1 MYKREIIMRINKRLV
16 ELCYCSRRQADKL
29 IERGQVL
36 INGNIATLGQ
46 DVSDTDRIE
55 VSGKQLVNSV
65 KDKIIL
71 AYNKE
76 KGIICTE
83 SKVEKQ
89 SKISDKIKEFG
100 IDGRLFTVGRLD
112 KDTTGLLII
121 TNDGTLAKYLTDAK
135 NKVEKEYE
143 VKVNKDIN
151 NDFIKKAEK
160 GVYIEELDKT
170 TGKAKIK
177 KIGNDKRSFSIT
189 ITEGFNRE
197 IKRLCLAL
205 GYRVVELKRIRIK
218 KLMLSDLPLGQYKY
232 ITKKDIGL

>member
-1 MYKREIIMRINKRLV
+1 MRINKRLV
-16 ELCYCSRRQADKL
+16 ELGFCSRRQADKL
-29 IERGQVL
+29 IEKGQVL
-36 INGNIATLGQ
+36 INGKVATLGQ
-46 DVSDTDRIE
+46 DVLDTDKIE
-55 VSGKQLVNSV
+55 VSGKQLINNV

-89 SKISDKIKEFG
+89 TKISDKIKEFG

-121 TNDGTLAKYLTDAK
+121 TNDGELTRYLTNAK

-143 VKVNKDIN
+143 VKVNKDIT
-151 NDFIKKAEK
+151 NDFINKAEK

-177 KIGNDKRSFSIT
+177 KLGKEKNRFSIT

-218 KLMLSDLPLGQYKY
+218 DLRLGDLQPGQYKY
-232 ITKKDIGL
+232 ITRKDIGIK

>member
-1 MYKREIIMRINKRLV
+1 MRINKRLV
-16 ELCYCSRRQADKL
+16 ELGYCSRRQADKL

-46 DVSDTDRIE
+46 DVSDTDKIE
-55 VSGKQLVNSV
+55 VSGKQLINSV
-65 KDKIIL
+65 KDKIVL

-121 TNDGTLAKYLTDAK
+121 TNDGALAKYLTDAK

-218 KLMLSDLPLGQYKY
+218 KLTLSDLPLGQYKY

>member
-1 MYKREIIMRINKRLV
+1 MRINKRLV
-16 ELCYCSRRQADKL
+16 ELGFCSRRQADKL
-29 IERGQVL
+29 IEKGQVI
-36 INGNIATLGQ
+36 INGKVATLGQ
-46 DVSDTDRIE
+46 DVSDTDKIE
-55 VSGKQLVNSV
+55 VSGKQLVNNV

-89 SKISDKIKEFG
+89 QKISDKIKEFG

-121 TNDGTLAKYLTDAK
+121 TNDGELTRYLTNAK

-143 VKVNKDIN
+143 VKVNKDIT
-151 NDFIKKAEK
+151 NDFITKAEK

-177 KIGNDKRSFSIT
+177 KIGKEKNRFSIT

-197 IKRLCLAL
+197 IKRLCFAL

-218 KLMLSDLPLGQYKY
+218 DLRLGDLQPGQYKY
-232 ITKKDIGL
+232 ITRKDIGIK

>member
-1 MYKREIIMRINKRLV
+1 MRINKRLV
-16 ELCYCSRRQADKL
+16 ELGYCSRRQADKL

-36 INGNIATLGQ
+36 INGKIATLGQ
-46 DVSDTDRIE
+46 DVSDTDKIE
-55 VSGKQLVNSV
+55 VSGKQLVNNV

-71 AYNKE
+71 AYHKE

-121 TNDGTLAKYLTDAK
+121 TNDGALAKYLTDAK

-218 KLMLSDLPLGQYKY
+218 KLVLGELALGQYKY

>member
-1 MYKREIIMRINKRLV
+1 MRINKRLV
-16 ELCYCSRRQADKL
+16 ELGFCSRRQADKL
-29 IERGQVL
+29 IEKGQVL
-36 INGNIATLGQ
+36 INGKVASLGQ
-46 DVSDTDRIE
+46 DVLDTDKIE
-55 VSGKQLVNSV
+55 VSGKQLINNV

-89 SKISDKIKEFG
+89 TKISDKIKEFG

-121 TNDGTLAKYLTDAK
+121 TNDGELTRYLTNAK

-143 VKVNKDIN
+143 VKVNKDIT
-151 NDFIKKAEK
+151 NDFINKAEK

-170 TGKAKIK
+170 TGKAEIK
-177 KIGNDKRSFSIT
+177 KLGKEKNRFSIT

-218 KLMLSDLPLGQYKY
+218 DLRLGDLQPGQYKY
-232 ITKKDIGL
+232 ITRKDIGIK

>member
-16 ELCYCSRRQADKL
+16 ELGYCSRRQADKL

-46 DVSDTDRIE
+46 DVSDTDKIE
-55 VSGKQLVNSV
+55 VSGKQLINSV
-65 KDKIIL
+65 KDKIVL

-121 TNDGTLAKYLTDAK
+121 TNDGALAKYLTDAK

-218 KLMLSDLPLGQYKY
+218 KLTLSDLPLGQYKY

>member
-1 MYKREIIMRINKRLV
+1 MRINKRLV
-16 ELCYCSRRQADKL
+16 ELGYCSRRQADKL

-36 INGNIATLGQ
+36 INGKIATLGQ
-46 DVSDTDRIE
+46 DVSDTDKIE
-55 VSGKQLVNSV
+55 VSGKQLINSV

-100 IDGRLFTVGRLD
+100 IEGRLFTVGRLD

-121 TNDGTLAKYLTDAK
+121 TNDGALAKYLTDAK

-218 KLMLSDLPLGQYKY
+218 KLVLGELALGQYKY

>member
-1 MYKREIIMRINKRLV
+1 MRINKRLV
-16 ELCYCSRRQADKL
+16 ELGYCSRRQADKL

-46 DVSDTDRIE
+46 DVSDTDKIE
-55 VSGKQLVNSV
+55 VSGKQLINSV

-71 AYNKE
+71 VYNKE

-89 SKISDKIKEFG
+89 TKISDKIKEFG

-121 TNDGTLAKYLTDAK
+121 TNDGQLTKYLTDAK
-135 NKVEKEYE
+135 NKIEKEYI
-143 VKVNKDIN
+143 VTVNKDITD
-151 NDFIKKAEK
+151 DFIKKAEK
-160 GVYIEELDKT
+160 GVFIKELNKT
-170 TGKAKIK
+170 TGKARIK
-177 KIGNDKRSFSIT
+177 RHNKEKKVFNIT

-218 KLMLSDLPLGQYKY
+218 NLMLSDLALGQYKY

>member
-1 MYKREIIMRINKRLV
+1 MRINKRLV
-16 ELCYCSRRQADKL
+16 ELGYCSRRQADKL

-46 DVSDTDRIE
+46 DVSDTDKIE
-55 VSGKQLVNSV
+55 VSGKQLINSV

-121 TNDGTLAKYLTDAK
+121 TNDGALAKYLTDAK

-218 KLMLSDLPLGQYKY
+218 KLVLGELALGQYKY

>member
-16 ELCYCSRRQADKL
+16 ELGYCSRRQADKL

-36 INGNIATLGQ
+36 INGKIATLGQ
-46 DVSDTDRIE
+46 DVSDTDKIE
-55 VSGKQLVNSV
+55 VSGKQLINSV

-100 IDGRLFTVGRLD
+100 IEGRLFTVGRLD

-121 TNDGTLAKYLTDAK
+121 TNDGALAKYLTDAK

>member
-1 MYKREIIMRINKRLV
+1 MRINKRLV
-16 ELCYCSRRQADKL
+16 ELGFCSRRQADKL
-29 IERGQVL
+29 IEKGQVL
-36 INGNIATLGQ
+36 INGKVASLGQ
-46 DVSDTDRIE
+46 DVLDTDKIE
-55 VSGKQLVNSV
+55 VSGKQLINNV

-89 SKISDKIKEFG
+89 TKISDKIKEFG

-121 TNDGTLAKYLTDAK
+121 TNDGELTRYLTNAK

-143 VKVNKDIN
+143 VKVNKDITS
-151 NDFIKKAEK
+151 DFINKAEK

-177 KIGNDKRSFSIT
+177 KLGKEKNRFSIT

-197 IKRLCLAL
+197 IKRLCIAL
-205 GYRVVELKRIRIK
+205 GLRVVELKRIRIK
-218 KLMLSDLPLGQYKY
+218 DLRLGDLQPGQYRY
-232 ITKKDIGL
+232 ITRKDIGIK

>member
-1 MYKREIIMRINKRLV
+1 MRINKRLV
-16 ELCYCSRRQADKL
+16 ELGFCSRRQADKL
-29 IERGQVL
+29 IEKGQVL
-36 INGNIATLGQ
+36 INGKVASLGQ
-46 DVSDTDRIE
+46 DVLDTDKIE
-55 VSGKQLVNSV
+55 VSGKQLINNV

-89 SKISDKIKEFG
+89 TKISDKIKEFG

-121 TNDGTLAKYLTDAK
+121 TNDGELTRYLTNAK

-143 VKVNKDIN
+143 VKVNKDIT
-151 NDFIKKAEK
+151 NDFINKAEK

-177 KIGNDKRSFSIT
+177 KIGKEKNRFSIT

-197 IKRLCLAL
+197 IKRLCIAL
-205 GYRVVELKRIRIK
+205 GLRVVELKRIRIK
-218 KLMLSDLPLGQYKY
+218 DLRLGDLQPGQYKY
-232 ITKKDIGL
+232 ITRKDIGIK

>member
-16 ELCYCSRRQADKL
+16 ELGYCSRRQADKL

-46 DVSDTDRIE
+46 DVSDTDKIE
-55 VSGKQLVNSV
+55 VSGKQLINSV

-121 TNDGTLAKYLTDAK
+121 TNDGALAKYLTDAK

-218 KLMLSDLPLGQYKY
+218 KLTLSDLPLGQYKY

>member
-1 MYKREIIMRINKRLV
+1 MRINKRLV
-16 ELCYCSRRQADKL
+16 ELGYCSRRQADKL

-46 DVSDTDRIE
+46 DVSDTDKIE
-55 VSGKQLVNSV
+55 VSGKQLINSV

-121 TNDGTLAKYLTDAK
+121 TNDGALAKYLTDAK

-218 KLMLSDLPLGQYKY
+218 KLTLSDLPLGQYKY

>member
-1 MYKREIIMRINKRLV
+1 MRINKRLV
-16 ELCYCSRRQADKL
+16 ELGYCSRRQADKL
-29 IERGQVL
+29 IEKAQVL
-36 INGNIATLGQ
+36 INGKIATLGQ
-46 DVSDTDRIE
+46 DVKDTDTIE
-55 VSGKQLVNSV
+55 VSGNKITNSI
-65 KDKIIL
+65 KNKIIL

-76 KGIICTE
+76 KGVICTE
-83 SKVEKQ
+83 SKIEKQ
-89 SKISDKIKEFG
+89 QKISDKIKEFG

-121 TNDGTLAKYLTDAK
+121 TNDGALAKYLTDAK

-151 NDFIKKAEK
+151 NDFIKKAEN

-218 KLMLSDLPLGQYKY
+218 KLTLSDLPLGQYKY

>member
-1 MYKREIIMRINKRLV
+1 MRINKRLV

>member
-1 MYKREIIMRINKRLV
+1 MRINKRLV
-16 ELCYCSRRQADKL
+16 ELGFCSRRQADKL
-29 IERGQVL
+29 IEKGQVL
-36 INGNIATLGQ
+36 INGKVASLGQ
-46 DVSDTDRIE
+46 DVLDTDKIE
-55 VSGKQLVNSV
+55 VSGKQLINNV
-65 KDKIIL
+65 KGKIIL

-89 SKISDKIKEFG
+89 TKISDKIKEFG

-121 TNDGTLAKYLTDAK
+121 TNDGELTRYLTNAK

-143 VKVNKDIN
+143 VKVNKDIT
-151 NDFIKKAEK
+151 NDFINIAEK

-177 KIGNDKRSFSIT
+177 KLAKEKNRFSIT

-197 IKRLCLAL
+197 IKRLCIAL
-205 GYRVVELKRIRIK
+205 GLRVVELKRIRIK
-218 KLMLSDLPLGQYKY
+218 DLRLGDLQPGQYKY
-232 ITKKDIGL
+232 ITRKDIGIK

>member
-1 MYKREIIMRINKRLV
+1 MRINKRLV
-16 ELCYCSRRQADKL
+16 ELGFCSRRQADKL
-29 IERGQVL
+29 IEKGQVL
-36 INGNIATLGQ
+36 INGKVASLGQ
-46 DVSDTDRIE
+46 DVLDTDKIE
-55 VSGKQLVNSV
+55 VSGKQLINNV

-89 SKISDKIKEFG
+89 TKISDKIKEFG

-121 TNDGTLAKYLTDAK
+121 TNDGELTRYLTNAK

-143 VKVNKDIN
+143 VKVNKDIT
-151 NDFIKKAEK
+151 NDFINKAEK

-177 KIGNDKRSFSIT
+177 KLGKEKNRFSIT

-218 KLMLSDLPLGQYKY
+218 DLRLGDLQPGQYKY
-232 ITKKDIGL
+232 ITRKDIGIK

>member
-1 MYKREIIMRINKRLV
+1 MRINKRLV
-16 ELCYCSRRQADKL
+16 ELGFCSRRQADKL
-29 IERGQVL
+29 IEKGQVL
-36 INGNIATLGQ
+36 INGKVATLGQ
-46 DVSDTDRIE
+46 DVLDTDKIE
-55 VSGKQLVNSV
+55 VSGKQLINNV

-89 SKISDKIKEFG
+89 TKISDKIKEFG

-121 TNDGTLAKYLTDAK
+121 TNDGELTRYLTNAK

-143 VKVNKDIN
+143 VKVNKDIT
-151 NDFIKKAEK
+151 NDFINKAEK

-177 KIGNDKRSFSIT
+177 KLGKEKNRFSIT

-197 IKRLCLAL
+197 IKRLCIAL
-205 GYRVVELKRIRIK
+205 GLRVVELKRIRIK
-218 KLMLSDLPLGQYKY
+218 DLRLGDLQPGQYKY
-232 ITKKDIGL
+232 ITRKDIGIK

>member
-1 MYKREIIMRINKRLV
+1 MRINKRLV
-16 ELCYCSRRQADKL
+16 ELGFCSRRQADKL
-29 IERGQVL
+29 IEKGQVL
-36 INGNIATLGQ
+36 INGKVASLGQ
-46 DVSDTDRIE
+46 DVLDTDKIE
-55 VSGKQLVNSV
+55 VSGKQLINNV

-89 SKISDKIKEFG
+89 TKISDKIKEFG

-121 TNDGTLAKYLTDAK
+121 TNDGELTRYLTNAK

-143 VKVNKDIN
+143 VKVNKDIT
-151 NDFIKKAEK
+151 NDFINKAEK

-170 TGKAKIK
+170 TGKAEIK
-177 KIGNDKRSFSIT
+177 KLGKEKNRFSIT

-197 IKRLCLAL
+197 IKRLCIAL
-205 GYRVVELKRIRIK
+205 GLRVVELKRIRIK
-218 KLMLSDLPLGQYKY
+218 DLRLGDLQPGQYKY
-232 ITKKDIGL
+232 ITRKDIGIK

>member
-1 MYKREIIMRINKRLV
+1 MRINKRLV
-16 ELCYCSRRQADKL
+16 ELGYCSRRQADKL

-46 DVSDTDRIE
+46 DVSDTDKIE
-55 VSGKQLVNSV
+55 VSGKQLINSV

-100 IDGRLFTVGRLD
+100 IEGRLFTVGRLD

-121 TNDGTLAKYLTDAK
+121 TNDGALAKYLTDAK

-218 KLMLSDLPLGQYKY
+218 KLTLSDLPLGQYKY

>member
-1 MYKREIIMRINKRLV
+1 MRINKRLV
-16 ELCYCSRRQADKL
+16 ELGFCSRRQADKL
-29 IERGQVL
+29 IEKGQVL
-36 INGNIATLGQ
+36 INGKVASLGQ
-46 DVSDTDRIE
+46 DVLDTDKIE
-55 VSGKQLVNSV
+55 VSGKQLINNV

-89 SKISDKIKEFG
+89 TKISDKIKEFG

-121 TNDGTLAKYLTDAK
+121 TNDGELTRYLTNAK

-143 VKVNKDIN
+143 VKVNKDIT
-151 NDFIKKAEK
+151 NDFINKAEK

-177 KIGNDKRSFSIT
+177 KLGKEKNRFSIT

-197 IKRLCLAL
+197 IKRLCIAVGL
-205 GYRVVELKRIRIK
+205 RVVELKRIRIK
-218 KLMLSDLPLGQYKY
+218 DLRLGDLQPGQYKY
-232 ITKKDIGL
+232 ITRKDIGIK

>member
-1 MYKREIIMRINKRLV
+1 MRINKRLV
-16 ELCYCSRRQADKL
+16 ELGFCSRRQADKL
-29 IERGQVL
+29 IEKGQVL
-36 INGNIATLGQ
+36 INGKVATLGQ
-46 DVSDTDRIE
+46 DVSDTDKIE
-55 VSGKQLVNSV
+55 VSGKQLINNV

-89 SKISDKIKEFG
+89 TKISDKIKEFG

-121 TNDGTLAKYLTDAK
+121 TNDGELTRYLTNAK

-143 VKVNKDIN
+143 VKVNKDIT
-151 NDFIKKAEK
+151 NDFINKAEK

-177 KIGNDKRSFSIT
+177 KLGKEKNRFSIT

-218 KLMLSDLPLGQYKY
+218 DLRLGDLQPGQYKY
-232 ITKKDIGL
+232 ITRKDIGIK

>member
-1 MYKREIIMRINKRLV
+1 MRINKRLV
-16 ELCYCSRRQADKL
+16 ELGYCSRRQADKL

-36 INGNIATLGQ
+36 INGKIATLGQ
-46 DVSDTDRIE
+46 DVSDTDKIE
-55 VSGKQLVNSV
+55 VSGKQLINSV

-100 IDGRLFTVGRLD
+100 IEGRLFTVGRLD

-121 TNDGTLAKYLTDAK
+121 TNDGALAKYLTDAK

>member
-1 MYKREIIMRINKRLV
+1 MRINKRLV
-16 ELCYCSRRQADKL
+16 ELGFCSRRQADKL
-29 IERGQVL
+29 IEKGQVL
-36 INGNIATLGQ
+36 INGKVASLGQ
-46 DVSDTDRIE
+46 DVLDTDKIE
-55 VSGKQLVNSV
+55 VSGKQLINNV

-89 SKISDKIKEFG
+89 TKISDKIKEFG

-121 TNDGTLAKYLTDAK
+121 TNDGELTRYLTNAK

-143 VKVNKDIN
+143 VKVNKDIT
-151 NDFIKKAEK
+151 NDFINKAEK

-177 KIGNDKRSFSIT
+177 KLGKEKNRFSIT

-197 IKRLCLAL
+197 IKRLCIAL
-205 GYRVVELKRIRIK
+205 GLRVVELKRIRIK
-218 KLMLSDLPLGQYKY
+218 DLRLGDLQPGQYKY
-232 ITKKDIGL
+232 ITRKDIGIK